1 MKKLYRSRNE
11 RIIAGVC
18 GGIGE
23 YFDIDP
29 VIIRIITVLL
39 VLFGGGGLLAYLV
52 AIFII
57 PLEPSQELEEKKAEI
72 PVKESKKTDDQPL
85 AQDKT
90 TSLQKHVS
98 FLGGLYIVFNSITL
112 IIAIIVF
119 AAVAGGGLIS
129 GDETVIAIT
138 TIVASIVAGFLILF
152 SAPGIICGFGL
163 LKYRP
168 WSRILAL
175 ILGAINLI
183 NIPFG
188 TALGIYTLWVMMHE
202 DSQALF
208 RSEP

>member
-1 MKKLYRSRNE
+1 MKKLNRSRNE

-57 PLEPSQELEEKKAEI
+57 PLEPSPELEEKKAET
-72 PVKESKKTDDQPL
+72 PAKELKKTDDQPL

-138 TIVASIVAGFLILF
+138 TIIAFVVAGFLILF

-188 TALGIYTLWVMMHE
+188 TALGIYTIWVLIQE
-202 DSQALF
+202 ETETLF
-208 RSEP
+208 KNNQ

>member
-57 PLEPSQELEEKKAEI
+57 PLEPTQELEEKKAEI
-72 PVKESKKTDDQPL
+72 PAKKSKKTDNQLL
-85 AQDKT
+85 AQEKT

-138 TIVASIVAGFLILF
+138 TIVA
-152 SAPGIICGFGL
+152 
-163 LKYRP
+163 
-168 WSRILAL
+168 
-175 ILGAINLI
+175 
-183 NIPFG
+183 
-188 TALGIYTLWVMMHE
+188 
-202 DSQALF
+202 
-208 RSEP
+208 

>member
-1 MKKLYRSRNE
+1 MKKLNRSRNE

-72 PVKESKKTDDQPL
+72 PSKESKKTDNQSL

-112 IIAIIVF
+112 IIAIVVF
-119 AAVAGGGLIS
+119 AVVAGGGLIS

-163 LKYRP
+163 LKFRP

-175 ILGAINLI
+175 ILGVINLI

-188 TALGIYTLWVMMHE
+188 TALGLYTFWILIQE
-202 DSQALF
+202 ETETLF
-208 RSEP
+208 KNNQ